1 MKTSNSLD
9 KSNFSGVVGIKTRS
23 ELTEER
29 ISDEKVETEHRQLM
43 GSTVIEKT
51 HGAVSSGKHEV

>member
-1 MKTSNSLD
+1 MEVSNYLD

-29 ISDEKVETEHRQLM
+29 MSDEKAD
-43 GSTVIEKT
+43 TVNID
-51 HGAVSSGKHEV
+51 SSWALLQ